1 MVTGM
6 HEGVAF
12 DHAAG
17 PEGVQPERS
26 HSPGGEHAE
35 DRNRV
40 ANWVTEQKVTPLVL
54 LDSDG
59 AVAQLYGVT
68 GTPTVVLIGRQGEM
82 IGRAVSSREW
92 TGEKGRGLFEAL
104 LSPQAR

>member
-1 MVTGM
+1 MQQ
-6 HEGVAF
+6 
-12 DHAAG
+12 
-17 PEGVQPERS
+17 VQKEFNQK
-26 HSPGGEHAE
+26 GLIVLAVNMQE

-68 GTPTVVLIGRQGEM
+68 GVPAVVVIGRTGEM
-82 IGRAVSSREW
+82 IGRAFGTRQW

>member
-1 MVTGM
+1 MQQ
-6 HEGVAF
+6 
-12 DHAAG
+12 
-17 PEGVQPERS
+17 VQKEFNQK
-26 HSPGGEHAE
+26 GLIVLAVNMQE